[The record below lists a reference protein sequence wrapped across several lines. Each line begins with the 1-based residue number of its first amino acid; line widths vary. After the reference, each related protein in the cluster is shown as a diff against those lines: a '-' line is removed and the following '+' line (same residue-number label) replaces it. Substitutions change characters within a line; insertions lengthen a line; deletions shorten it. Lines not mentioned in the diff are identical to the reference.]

1 MVGEFYSPPAP
12 KRRVDRATW
21 DREIAPVVAGL
32 EACDDQVAAAAL
44 ATLRLVLPSY
54 RHVSDEALRASA
66 FRNSASARQTL
77 TARRLPSDKELHEAA
92 VAAAERADQGVYVQD
107 VLTAYRLS
115 IHQIREFLTEAAT
128 TAGCSPAVTLEMV
141 QLLWAMADA
150 VGVRLATV
158 HRDAEIEIARHGE
171 RQRTEFLRGLV
182 FGSVAPAE
190 IRRLGP
196 AYHLTPD
203 LRYVALRGRPTPGHT
218 AEELVRAIG
227 AASRAVGHHAFVDV
241 LEGDVVGV
249 APRAPT
255 LADCPGIVGVGP
267 PADLT
272 AVEPSF
278 ATASRVLEVA
288 ERFREPGVYRLEDLS
303 LRVAVAAEDELGEV
317 LVRRYLR
324 PLEKLGGRAEAVL
337 GTVAAFI
344 EHGLSVKATAEALD
358 VHQNTVRYR
367 LGRFE
372 ELTGASLER
381 PIIAFE
387 VWWAMQRDFLTA
399 DGHLGGQP
407 PTPGD
412 GKL

>member
-1 MVGEFYSPPAP
+1 MVGDLYSPPAP
-12 KRRVDRATW
+12 RRRVDRATW
-21 DREIAPVVAGL
+21 DREIGPVVERLA
-32 EACDDQVAAAAL
+32 AADNQVADTAL
-44 ATLRLVLPSY
+44 GALRKVLPSY
-54 RHVSDEALRASA
+54 RDVSDDALRASA
-66 FRNSASARQTL
+66 LRNSASARATL
-77 TARRLPSDKELHEAA
+77 LARRLPGDAELAEAA
-92 VAAAERADQGVYVQD
+92 VAAAERADQGVFIQD

-128 TAGCSPAVTLEMV
+128 AAGCVPAVTLEMV
-141 QLLWAMADA
+141 QLLWALADA

-171 RQRTEFLRGLV
+171 RQRGQFLRGLV

-203 LRYVALRGRPTPGHT
+203 LRYVALRGRPAPGTTP
-218 AEELVRAIG
+218 EELVRAISG
-227 AASRAVGHHAFVDV
+227 AVRAGGQHAFVDV

-249 APRAPT
+249 APKAPN
-255 LADCPGIVGVGP
+255 LDGFPGIVGVGP
-267 PADLT
+267 AADLT
-272 AVEPSF
+272 GIEPSF

-288 ERFREPGVYRLEDLS
+288 ERFGIPGVYRLEDLS
-303 LRVAVAAEDELGEV
+303 LRVAVAAEDELGEL

-324 PLEKLGGRAEAVL
+324 PLEKLGARASGVL
-337 GTVAAFI
+337 ETVAAFI

-372 ELTGASLER
+372 ELTGASLEK
-381 PIIAFE
+381 PVTAFE
-387 VWWAMQRDFLTA
+387 VWWAMQRDWLMSR
-399 DGHLGGQP
+399 GGP
-407 PTPGD
+407 N
-412 GKL
+412 L

>member
-1 MVGEFYSPPAP
+1 
-12 KRRVDRATW
+12 
-21 DREIAPVVAGL
+21 
-32 EACDDQVAAAAL
+32 VAAG
-44 ATLRLVLPSY
+44 
-54 RHVSDEALRASA
+54 
-66 FRNSASARQTL
+66 
-77 TARRLPSDKELHEAA
+77 
-92 VAAAERADQGVYVQD
+92 ERADQGLYVQD
-107 VLTAYRLS
+107 VLTAHRLS
-115 IHQIREFLTEAAT
+115 IHHLREFLTEAAT
-128 TAGCSPAVTLEMV
+128 AAGCAPAVTLEMV
-141 QLLWAMADA
+141 QLLWALADA

-171 RQRTEFLRGLV
+171 RQRAEFLRGLV

-203 LRYVALRGRPTPGHT
+203 LRYVALRGRPGPGRGP
-218 AEELVRAIG
+218 EELIRAITAG
-227 AASRAVGHHAFVDV
+227 CRAIGHHAFVGV

-249 APRAPT
+249 APRPPV
-255 LADCPGIVGVGP
+255 LVDCPGIVGAGP

-272 AVEPSF
+272 GIEPSF

-288 ERFREPGVYRLEDLS
+288 ERFGRPGVYRLEDLS
-303 LRVAVAAEDELGEV
+303 LRVAVAAEDELGEL

-324 PLEKLGGRAEAVL
+324 PLEKLGARAGAVFD
-337 GTVAAFI
+337 TVAAFI

-381 PIIAFE
+381 PFTAFE
-387 VWWAMQRDFLTA
+387 VWWAMQRDWLT
-399 DGHLGGQP
+399 HH
-407 PTPGD
+407 GD
-412 GKL
+412 DL